1 MNTSVKISSQNTAA
15 AATNI
20 ESKKSFRSG
29 KYNSLV
35 LASKKQV
42 RNGSLMW
49 HVYLKADNV
58 ENNDGQLTECYFN
71 EPLKALR
78 FAFLLRKRHHGFIP
92 QGVYN
97 KLYAE
102 VKAATSE
109 AEAAQIVSEAPAEAP
124 ASTEEK
130 PKKATKKAGRKNAK
144 KDNK

>member
-78 FAFLLRKRHHGFIP
+78 FAFLLRKRHQGFIP

-102 VKAATSE
+102 VKA
-109 AEAAQIVSEAPAEAP
+109 
-124 ASTEEK
+124 
-130 PKKATKKAGRKNAK
+130 GRKNAK
-144 KDNK
+144 KDNKVGE